1 MKRIEQV
8 LKQKGFSV
16 DSASLEKVENTI
28 SMYEKTSKVRF
39 KKEIKE
45 LKEVR
50 THIKKNLK

>member
-8 LKQKGFSV
+8 LKQKGFGV
-16 DSASLEKVENTI
+16 DSKSLEKVENTI